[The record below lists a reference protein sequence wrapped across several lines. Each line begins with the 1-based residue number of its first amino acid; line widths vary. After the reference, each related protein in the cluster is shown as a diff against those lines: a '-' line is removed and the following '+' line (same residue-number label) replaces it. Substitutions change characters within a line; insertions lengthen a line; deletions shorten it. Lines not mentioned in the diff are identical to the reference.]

1 MKPLYV
7 VIIVVVVAAAA
18 FWGGMT
24 YEKSKAAASYAGAG
38 AGGRFGGRFGGG
50 AGGPG
55 GASGMM
61 PVSGKITASGNNT
74 ITVQLSDGSS
84 KIVDLTSQTKINKS
98 SQGSVS
104 DLTTGQNVTAF
115 GSANSDGSVTA
126 QAVNVGNGMF
136 RMRTGGPG
144 GGGSGQGGPTTGQ

>member
-7 VIIVVVVAAAA
+7 VIIVVIVAAAG

-24 YEKSKAAASYAGAG
+24 YEKSKAASFAGAG
-38 AGGRFGGRFGGG
+38 AGGNARYGGRFGGG
-50 AGGPG
+50 AGG
-55 GASGMM
+55 ASAMM
-61 PVSGKITASGNNT
+61 PVNGKITASGNNS

-84 KIVDLTSQTKINKS
+84 KIVDLTSTTKINKS
-98 SQGSVS
+98 STGSVS

-115 GSANSDGSVTA
+115 GAANSDGSITA

-144 GGGSGQGGPTTGQ
+144 GGAAGQGGPTSGQ